1 MSGFK
6 ILGADCPICKGA
18 RKKRD
23 CRQSLNTGL
32 IHCRHNEVSPG
43 GQWRYVKDDALGFG
57 IWAWG
62 EGEDR
67 RGDRPL
73 KVTFI
78 PPKKAVPTLP
88 PADRDQGY
96 RALIAQAGL
105 QPQHRAAMLQ
115 RPHVTEAELEAE
127 AIAPYLCTWQGG
139 AAAPAAAAGLPGVAN
154 GQLHPKLFSYAI
166 AVPDH
171 MGQIAGVQV
180 KNPWGSGYYWASSA
194 KHGGPA
200 PNLPNGEIPL
210 GVYGT
215 PTGNGVVNGDEGFL
229 KTAIAA
235 ARHGGVHIGAAGGHW
250 ASSPQQLRAALD
262 ARSCTQFVLNAD
274 GGAIAN
280 ADVMGAY
287 ARLATLLDSWGIPLL
302 VRWWGQATKADGDVD
317 EITPEQY
324 QTAQLLPW
332 AEFEAMAAGSDLD
345 TARTKHQRAK
355 DTKAL
360 RREQTVARALDILQR
375 SLPPAHRETSG
386 GYLPELPSLPEG
398 MDGFALDGS
407 MGAGKTTAIGRDI
420 VAPTRA
426 AGGFTIELE
435 PRNSLGEQA
444 AKSHDLVHIHE
455 FKADRDSSQAL
466 GAMARDHGG
475 MVLCPN
481 SLPRAAQHFP
491 VATTMVVDEVMAT
504 LTEALEGS
512 TLKGRYSKTI
522 ELLFT
527 QMRQAQTL
535 HISES
540 NLDQPTFDFVERIS
554 GKRLMMVRHHGSAA
568 PWPVHLSVGG
578 SPSGMFA
585 QMVSSLE
592 QGQNIWLTGTSV
604 DELTAWQIWAQEK
617 GIKTELITG
626 ETNDSGRFRD
636 FFEAPDDYLEQNQI
650 QFLLT
655 NQSVQTGLS
664 VERYRFDAV
673 YGYGPGFAVETIY
686 QPLGRYRL
694 PCPRYVWVPAFITPS
709 RWEKPQKAS
718 ALAEMGR
725 ELSKWAA
732 KGFTPANP
740 DPVQSAIDD
749 YLAARWEIAWAQK
762 VIPGQA
768 LTLML
773 ERAGHTVTPWE
784 PAHCE
789 KTAQLRKDNREKL
802 ARQRSD
808 FQGGL
813 KIDPALHTPEWV
825 KSKRDDETT
834 YRDRCILEKL
844 EKLEKFPGIDWDS
857 PEIWYQAWF
866 APRHYENGEQV
877 GGPVGPGASLWAE
890 CGHSAYLQGKAGE
903 DASAIIAQRLRSI
916 KLLPEYGAKLAILA
930 PMRPLAEQILT
941 SGQSSPGCPLIRRLG
956 AMSRAVGDDLYRYLR
971 IVATDDQSDQAI
983 AHKIL
988 RKFGL
993 TLTRSTYRKVGR
1005 KRQWSYTVTVPPLWR
1020 PLIEARQK
1028 ALEALQGKESRA
1040 VTDLLE
1046 ETFNKSVTA
1055 PRGISV
1061 VSPDIL
1067 DLADLISAARQ
1078 AGAEAVHQLRQ
1089 VIKPLYPDLW
1099 RAALATAA

>member
-1 MSGFK
+1 MSSFK
-6 ILGADCPICKGA
+6 PLGRKCPICEGE
-18 RKKRD
+18 RDD
-23 CRQSLNTGL
+23 CRESLSTGFKF
-32 IHCRHNEVSPG
+32 CRSTKANPG
-43 GQWRYVKDDALGFG
+43 EQWRYIKDDAHGFG
-57 IWAWG
+57 IWTWG
-62 EGEDR
+62 EGESN
-67 RGDRPL
+67 DRPL
-73 KVTFI
+73 KVTFTPAKTRIAI
-78 PPKKAVPTLP
+78 PIEG
-88 PADRDQGY
+88 RDAGY
-96 RALIAQAGL
+96 RALIGRVGL
-105 QPQHRAAMLQ
+105 SQKHRAEIAK
-115 RPHVTEAELEAE
+115 RPYVTQGEIDSLVARHHLF
-127 AIAPYLCTWQGG
+127 TWQGG
-139 AAAPAAAAGLPGVAN
+139 EAVPSEARALPGVVDGRLKNRAY
-154 GQLHPKLFSYAI
+154 SWAI
-166 AVPDH
+166 AIPDH
-171 MGQIAGVQV
+171 TGQILGVQV
-180 KNPWGSGYYWASSA
+180 KSLSRAYQWGSCDE
-194 KHGGPA
+194 A
-200 PNLPNGEIPL
+200 PVHLPNGELPL

-215 PTGNGVVNGDEGFL
+215 PTGDGVVNGDEGFL
-229 KTAIAA
+229 KTALTA

-262 ARSCTQFVLNAD
+262 ALGCTQFVLNAD
-274 GGAIAN
+274 GGAVQN
-280 ADVMGAY
+280 RHVMGAY
-287 ARLATLLDSWGIPLL
+287 GRLATLLDSWGIPLL
-302 VRWWGQATKADGDVD
+302 VRWWGQREKIGDVD

-332 AEFEAMAAGSDLD
+332 AEFAAIAS
-345 TARTKHQRAK
+345 TPKEKRRRAK
-355 DTKAL
+355 DKKEL
-360 RREQTVARALDILQR
+360 RREQTVARALDILQQ
-375 SLPPAHRETSG
+375 SLPSAHRETSG

-398 MDGFALDGS
+398 LDGFALDASTG
-407 MGAGKTTAIGRDI
+407 GGKTTAIGRDI

-426 AGGFTIELE
+426 AFGFTVEAE

-444 AKSHDLVHIHE
+444 AKRHGLVHVHKFE
-455 FKADRDSSQAL
+455 TDRDSNQAL

-481 SLPRAAQHFP
+481 SLPRAVQHFP
-491 VATTMVVDEVMAT
+491 LDTVMVIDEVMAT

-522 ELLFT
+522 ELLFA
-527 QMRQAQTL
+527 QMRQAQSL

-540 NLDQPTFDFVERIS
+540 NLDQPTFDFVERVS

-568 PWPVHLSVGG
+568 PWQVHLSVGG

-592 QGQNIWLTGTSV
+592 QGQNNWLTGTSV
-604 DELTAWQIWAQEK
+604 DELTAWDIWAKEN
-617 GIKTELITG
+617 GIKSLLITG
-626 ETNDSGRFRD
+626 ETNDSGRFSD
-636 FFEAPDDYLEQNQI
+636 FFEDPDAYLEQNQI
-650 QFLLT
+650 QLLLT

-664 VERYRFDAV
+664 VERYRFDGV
-673 YGYGPGFAVETIY
+673 YGYGPGFAPEKIY
-686 QPLGRYRL
+686 QQLGRYRL

-732 KGFTPANP
+732 KGFAPVDA
-740 DPVQSAIDD
+740 DPNQSAIDD

-773 ERAGHTVTPWE
+773 ERAGHTVIPWE
-784 PAHCE
+784 PAHCKE
-789 KTAQLRKDNREKL
+789 TTQLRKDNREKL
-802 ARQRSD
+802 ARQHSD
-808 FQGGL
+808 FHGGL
-813 KIDPALHTPEWV
+813 KIDSALHTPEWV
-825 KSKRDDETT
+825 KLKRDSETT
-834 YRDRCILEKL
+834 YRDRCILRKL
-844 EKLEKFPGIDWDS
+844 ETLEKFPGIDWDS
-857 PEIWYQAWF
+857 PEVWYQAWF

-941 SGQSSPGCPLIRRLG
+941 SGQSSPGCPLIKRLG
-956 AMSRAVGDDLYRYLR
+956 AMARAVGDDLYRYLR
-971 IVATDDQSDQAI
+971 ITANDDESDQAI

-988 RKFGL
+988 KKFGL
-993 TLTRSTYRKVGR
+993 THKRSTYRKVGR
-1005 KRQWSYTVTVPPLWR
+1005 KREWNHTVSAPPLWR

-1055 PRGISV
+1055 PPGFSTD
-1061 VSPDIL
+1061 SPDIS
-1067 DLADLISAARQ
+1067 DLADLIAAARQ

-1089 VIKPLYPDLW
+1089 TIKPLYPDLW